1 MDTRDEI
8 AVEDYRYFQARLDH
22 LERQHPAAL
31 LNHLER
37 GTLTEHLR
45 EVATRGMQAKGKLMF
60 ERNVPEDQAEEL
72 VMNQGVADPAERSRL
87 RGKVKRAKL
96 RMLLDLYRAG
106 IPELLRTYQSQSETI
121 E

>member
-8 AVEDYRYFQARLDH
+8 PVEDHRYFQARLDH
-22 LERQHPAAL
+22 LERQHQAAL

-45 EVATRGMQAKGKLMF
+45 EVAGQGMQARAKLVF
-60 ERNVPEDQAEEL
+60 DRNIPEDQADEL
-72 VMNQGVADPAERSRL
+72 VMNTVVADPMERSRL
-87 RGKVKRAKL
+87 RDKVKRAKL
-96 RMLLDLYRAG
+96 RILLNCYKATL
-106 IPELLRTYQSQSETI
+106 PNLPRTYQSQNETT

>member
-8 AVEDYRYFQARLDH
+8 AVEDHRYFQARLDH
-22 LERQHPAAL
+22 LEKQHQAAL

-45 EVATRGMQAKGKLMF
+45 EVAGRGMQAKAELVIESHMT
-60 ERNVPEDQAEEL
+60 EDQADDF
-72 VMNQGVADPAERSRL
+72 VMHQVVADPAERSRL
-87 RGKVKRAKL
+87 RDKVKRARL
-96 RMLLDLYRAG
+96 RILLNCYKATLPDL
-106 IPELLRTYQSQSETI
+106 PRTYQSQSEIT